1 MEKISEQIR
10 AAIFPNLKK
19 TTSSQIQVTQQTP
32 NRRTISKLT
41 VSDYDIKIL
50 KAAGEKQPSFGAL
63 AEKQYIMGAEG
74 GRGEIKEKFI
84 LSLKETFI
92 HKIREKKY

>member
-50 KAAGEKQPSFGAL
+50 KAAGENSRKRT
-63 AEKQYIMGAEG
+63 K
-74 GRGEIKEKFI
+74 
-84 LSLKETFI
+84 
-92 HKIREKKY
+92 